1 MEMSRIQSIK
11 TFLKDYKS
19 LDPYLKEL
27 IVDSYHHYQ
36 MELIQEYLRVHRHP
50 FPNEYI
56 HQS

>member
-1 MEMSRIQSIK
+1 MSRIQSIK

-36 MELIQEYLRVHRHP
+36 MELIQEYLKVHRHP
-50 FPNEYI
+50 FPNEYLY
-56 HQS
+56 QS